1 MTETGAQGQ
10 IPVVHLIEGVRLT
23 DVSIKRE
30 LTQRFIKGQ
39 AKGKLTSCEH
49 EFAELLLTLGF

>member
-1 MTETGAQGQ
+1 MTETGVQRQ
-10 IPVVHLIEGVRLT
+10 ILVVHLIESVRLT

-30 LTQRFIKGQ
+30 LTQGFIKGQ

-49 EFAELLLTLGF
+49 AFAQLLLTLGF